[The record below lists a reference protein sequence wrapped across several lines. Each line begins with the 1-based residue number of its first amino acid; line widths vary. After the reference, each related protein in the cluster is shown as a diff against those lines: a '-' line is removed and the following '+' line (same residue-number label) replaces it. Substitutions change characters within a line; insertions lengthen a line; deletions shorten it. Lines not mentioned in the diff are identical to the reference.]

1 MKTMIERFARDTKGA
16 TTIEYALL
24 ASMLAIAVLAA
35 VTTVSTETNKPMVR
49 VGDTIGDVNGP

>member
-1 MKTMIERFARDTKGA
+1 MKNLLIRFARDTKGA

-35 VTTVSTETNKPMVR
+35 VTTVSTETNKPMTR
-49 VGDTIGDVNGP
+49 VGASIGDVNGS